1 MAFGCKGL
9 KHLFCKFLRELFII
23 APLDSWSGLRAK
35 GCGML
40 EVTSLG
46 QQNE

>member
-23 APLDSWSGLRAK
+23 APLDFVVGIARQGLRGA
-35 GCGML
+35 
-40 EVTSLG
+40 
-46 QQNE
+46 